1 MLYCA
6 PVTRQLA
13 HSMTIIT
20 IRQQHHHHH
29 HQLKKFCSIRTVSSM
44 NSITTSLDHHDSF
57 HSHQIN
63 DVYIALGSNQD
74 DRSFSIHRAFQ
85 ELKQL
90 GTIIATSY
98 LYETTPMYIED
109 QDKFLNAVCLLR
121 TSTQPMILLDR
132 LKDIENKL
140 GRLATYRNGPRVID
154 LDILLYGNHCISN
167 DRLTIPHPR
176 MQERPF
182 VLKPLCDINPSLLI
196 PQLSSNTTTNIDES
210 SSSSNS
216 NRTIHEL
223 YEALLP
229 ISNIYKVFPVYNY
242 FYGKTRYIPS
252 IVTTN
257 TSSSPPLIMGILN
270 LTPDRYIDYI
280 IYNFES
286 IDQLHAHL
294 SIWVRVQNIIT
305 KFIIIYVYI

>member
-1 MLYCA
+1 MLWGMNLSYSGNVTLMVLCCA
-6 PVTRQLA
+6 TITRQIA
-13 HSMTIIT
+13 QSMAIMTK
-20 IRQQHHHHH
+20 RNNHHRYHHHH
-29 HQLKKFCSIRTVSSM
+29 HQQLKKIYSIRTVSSM
-44 NSITTSLDHHDSF
+44 TSIATSLDHQDSF
-57 HSHQIN
+57 HNHPIN

-74 DRSFSIHRAFQ
+74 DRSHSIYRAFQ

-140 GRLATYRNGPRVID
+140 GRLTTYRNGPRVID

-176 MQERPF
+176 MHERPF
-182 VLKPLCDINPSLLI
+182 VLKPLCDINPSLII
-196 PQLSSNTTTNIDES
+196 PQLLSSTTTTVDKS
-210 SSSSNS
+210 SSSSSYVS
-216 NRTIHEL
+216 NRTIHEI
-223 YEALLP
+223 YEALIP
-229 ISNIYKVFPVYNY
+229 ISNIYKVFPVYNH

-252 IVTTN
+252 IV

-270 LTPDRYIDYI
+270 LTPDRYVRI
-280 IYNFES
+280 IM
-286 IDQLHAHL
+286 IH
-294 SIWVRVQNIIT
+294 
-305 KFIIIYVYI
+305 

>member
-1 MLYCA
+1 
-6 PVTRQLA
+6 
-13 HSMTIIT
+13 
-20 IRQQHHHHH
+20 
-29 HQLKKFCSIRTVSSM
+29 M
-44 NSITTSLDHHDSF
+44 NSITTLLDHQDSI
-57 HSHQIN
+57 HGHQIN

-140 GRLATYRNGPRVID
+140 GRLATYRNGPRIID

-167 DRLTIPHPR
+167 ERLTIPHPR
-176 MQERPF
+176 MHERPF

-196 PQLSSNTTTNIDES
+196 PQLSSSTTTTIDES
-210 SSSSNS
+210 SSSSS

-223 YEALLP
+223 FEALLP

-294 SIWVRVQNIIT
+294 STWIRVQIIIT
-305 KFIIIYVYI
+305 IFIIIYVYI

>member
-1 MLYCA
+1 
-6 PVTRQLA
+6 
-13 HSMTIIT
+13 
-20 IRQQHHHHH
+20 
-29 HQLKKFCSIRTVSSM
+29 M
-44 NSITTSLDHHDSF
+44 NSITTLLDHQDSI
-57 HSHQIN
+57 HGHQIN

-140 GRLATYRNGPRVID
+140 GRLATYRNGPRIID

-167 DRLTIPHPR
+167 ERLTIPHPR
-176 MQERPF
+176 MHERPF

-196 PQLSSNTTTNIDES
+196 PQLSSSTTTTIDES
-210 SSSSNS
+210 SSSSS

-223 YEALLP
+223 LEALLP
-229 ISNIYKVFPVYNY
+229 KSNIYKVFPVYNY

-257 TSSSPPLIMGILN
+257 TSSPPLIMGILN

-294 SIWVRVQNIIT
+294 STWIRVQIIIT
-305 KFIIIYVYI
+305 IFIIIYVYI